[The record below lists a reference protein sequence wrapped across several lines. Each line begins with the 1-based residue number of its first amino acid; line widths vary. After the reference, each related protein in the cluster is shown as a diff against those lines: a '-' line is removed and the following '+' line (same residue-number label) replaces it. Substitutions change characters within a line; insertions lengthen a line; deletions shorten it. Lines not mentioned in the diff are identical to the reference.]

1 MSAHYEKAI
10 AWIAQKNPK
19 RPRNV
24 EAVCAWRVVNLT
36 AALFSKAP
44 RQVAEDV
51 VDFARETEGRSEEAR
66 HG

>member
-36 AALFSKAP
+36 AALFGKAP

-51 VDFARETEGRSEEAR
+51 VNLARETEDKTKET
-66 HG
+66 

>member
-1 MSAHYEKAI
+1 MSARYEKAI
-10 AWIAQKNPK
+10 AWIVRENPK

-24 EAVCAWRVVNLT
+24 QGVCGWRVVNLT
-36 AALFSKAP
+36 ANLFGKAP